1 MLIGCSWR
9 QPPASIRALPTKPL
23 PPQGVSESAPHSAAQ
38 LDELVARVAL
48 YPDELLALVLPASTQ
63 PIQIVEAARFLDAR
77 QSDPMLTPME
87 AWDAS
92 VRSLLNYP
100 DVIRLMNQDLDWTQ
114 ALGGAVTS
122 RQADV
127 MEAIQQVRT
136 RALAAGNLKT
146 NAQQKVTQEAGIIR
160 IESADPEVIFVPI
173 YDPTVIYVASPVQI
187 VTYYPPYPC
196 YWCPSAVYGTGMW
209 MGFDWYYHDIYYDH
223 HHHHDDHYDHDRP
236 ARPERPDNVWKPSRP
251 PGGERPL
258 GRPSTLPAQPGAGA
272 NRPGPAG
279 PEGPVSMDRLTKLP
293 SAANLPASAA
303 RPTTLPG
310 ERPGYQKPSAQ
321 DGGYERGRDA
331 IRDGNRGAQ
340 SRGLDSGGRGG
351 YGNRSVGG
359 GSSWGGYGAG
369 NSANAWSS
377 RGAASRGGM
386 YGGGG
391 GGFGG
396 GGRGGGGGGGRGR

>member
-1 MLIGCSWR
+1 MPR
-9 QPPASIRALPTKPL
+9 
-23 PPQGVSESAPHSAAQ
+23 SAAQ

-77 QSDPMLTPME
+77 ERDPQLEPVE
-87 AWDAS
+87 DWDAS

-114 ALGGAVTS
+114 ALGDAVTS

-160 IESADPEVIFVPI
+160 IESADPEVIYVPI
-173 YDPTVIYVASPVQI
+173 YDATVIYVASPVQI

-196 YWCPSAVYGTGMW
+196 YWCPTAVYGTGSGW
-209 MGFDWYYHDIYYDH
+209 ASTGTTTTSTTTITITTTTT
-223 HHHHDDHYDHDRP
+223 HDRP
-236 ARPERPDNVWKPSRP
+236 RSAGSTPSDPTGRTTSGSRAGR

-258 GRPSTLPAQPGAGA
+258 ARPSTLPAQPGAGA
-272 NRPGPAG
+272 DRPGSGG

-293 SAANLPASAA
+293 SAANLPGSAS
-303 RPTTLPG
+303 RPSTLPG
-310 ERPGYQKPSAQ
+310 TRPGYQTAFDSRRW
-321 DGGYERGRDA
+321 GYERGRDA

-351 YGNRSVGG
+351 YGDRSVGAAP
-359 GSSWGGYGAG
+359 SWGGYGAG

-396 GGRGGGGGGGRGR
+396 RRPRGGGGGGRGR